1 MSDDDTTDEM
11 TQAQTDERPSD
22 ATAETDEPTRS
33 TADRV
38 RRGLDY
44 LLLAGLAIFALVAAV
59 GFYTSAQGAIRTW
72 VSPDFRPVVSAAFN
86 LVVLLVVGAGLV
98 RQVRRLG

>member
-1 MSDDDTTDEM
+1 MSDDNTADETSRPRADRTDDA
-11 TQAQTDERPSD
+11 TERPADRAD
-22 ATAETDEPTRS
+22 AP

-44 LLLAGLAIFALVAAV
+44 LLLVGLAIFALVAAV

-72 VSPDFRPVVSAAFN
+72 TSPEFRPVVSAAFD
-86 LVVLLVVGAGLV
+86 LVVLLMVSAGLV
-98 RQVRRLG
+98 RQIRRLG

>member
-1 MSDDDTTDEM
+1 V
-11 TQAQTDERPSD
+11 SD
-22 ATAETDEPTRS
+22 AEETRDAPESAATETDRS

-44 LLLAGLAIFALVAAV
+44 LLLAGLAVFALVAAV

-72 VSPDFRPVVSAAFN
+72 VTPEFRPVVSAAFN
-86 LVVLLVVGAGLV
+86 LVVLLAVSAGLV